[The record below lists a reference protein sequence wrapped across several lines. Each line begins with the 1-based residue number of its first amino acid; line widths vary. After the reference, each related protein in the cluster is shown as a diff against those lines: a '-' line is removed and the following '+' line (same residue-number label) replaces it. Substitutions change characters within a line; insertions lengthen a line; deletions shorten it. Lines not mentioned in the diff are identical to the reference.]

1 MTLALHGISVSRGI
15 AIGRALVWGTASHDV
30 PRLTLR
36 APEDIV
42 SEQKRFDVAVKEVLD
57 ELDALR
63 ADLPA
68 DTPAEVDALLNLHSL
83 ILRDPALSEQPKVLV
98 EQRKINAEWAL
109 IIQKEN
115 LMAQFEA
122 IEDSYL
128 RERNADIQQLVER
141 VMKSLRGASVC
152 PLPESGTSGEE
163 PWVLVAHD
171 ISPADMMQLR
181 DRSVAAFVTDVGGAT
196 SHTAILARSLNIPAV
211 VGVSHASTM
220 IRHGELAVVDG
231 KAGVALIDP
240 DDIVVEEYR
249 RKKALL
255 ALSRQRLQRL
265 KDTPTQTVC
274 GSRIELFANI
284 ELPEDM
290 KQVMEVGADGVG
302 LFRSEFLFMN
312 RKDWPSED
320 EQYESYSSVV
330 KAMKGKTVT
339 VRTLDLGADKTLQT
353 DEAHAAPPPSTNTAL
368 GLRSIRFCLAEP
380 TIFLTQLR
388 AILRASVHGPV
399 RILLPMISN
408 TREIQQS
415 LNYIAMAKQQLQLK
429 GLAIEDPVPVGAM
442 VEVPAAA
449 LCLPMLTS
457 RMDFLSV
464 GTNDL
469 IQYVLAIDR
478 VDASVAFM
486 YDPLH
491 PAVLRLLNDTITA
504 GRKAGI
510 PVSICG
516 EMAGDVRVTRLL
528 LGMGLKNFSVHAS
541 QLLDV
546 KEVVLKTTLADI
558 EKAVGRVLRTHDP
571 ARIAIAMKQI
581 SDA

>member
-15 AIGRALVWGTASHDV
+15 AIGRALVWGSASHDV
-30 PRLTLR
+30 PRMTVR
-36 APEDIV
+36 ATDIPR
-42 SEQKRFDVAVKEVLD
+42 EQGRFDAAVAEVLA
-57 ELDALR
+57 ELASLR
-63 ADLPA
+63 KDLPA
-68 DTPAEVDALLNLHSL
+68 DTPAEVDALLNLHAL
-83 ILRDPALSEQPKVLV
+83 ILQDPALSEQPKVLIA
-98 EQRKINAEWAL
+98 ERKINAEWAL

-115 LMAQFEA
+115 LVDQFEA

-141 VMKSLRGASVC
+141 VMKSLRGAQIV
-152 PLPESGTSGEE
+152 PIPDRTDENES
-163 PWVLVAHD
+163 WVLVAHD

-181 DRSVAAFVTDVGGAT
+181 DRPVAAFVTDVGGAT

-211 VGVSHASTM
+211 VGVVHGSSM
-220 IRHGELAVVDG
+220 IRHGEMAVVDG

-240 DDIVVEEYR
+240 DDIVLEEYR

-265 KDTPTQTVC
+265 KDTETLTAC
-274 GSRIELFANI
+274 GQRVELCANI
-284 ELPEDM
+284 ELPEDV
-290 KQVMEVGADGVG
+290 KQVVEVGADGIG

-312 RKDWPSED
+312 RRDWPSED
-320 EQYESYSSVV
+320 EQYESYATVV
-330 KAMKGKTVT
+330 RAMKGRMVT

-353 DEAHAAPPPSTNTAL
+353 DEEHAAPPPSTNTAL

-388 AILRASVHGPV
+388 AILRASLLGPV
-399 RILLPMISN
+399 RILLPMIS
-408 TREIQQS
+408 TAREIQQS
-415 LNYIAMAKQQLQLK
+415 INYIGMARQQLQLR
-429 GLAIEDPVPVGAM
+429 GIAVEDPVPVGAM

-457 RMDFLSV
+457 RLDFLSV

-478 VDASVAFM
+478 VDASVAHM

-491 PAVLRLLNDTITA
+491 PAVLRLLHDTIQA
-504 GRKAGI
+504 GKKADI
-510 PVSICG
+510 PVSVCG
-516 EMAGDVRVTRLL
+516 EMAGDVKVTRLL
-528 LGMGLKNFSVHAS
+528 LGMGLRCFSVHAS

-546 KEVVLKTTLADI
+546 KEVVLKTTLPDI
-558 EKAVGRVLRTHDP
+558 EKAVLRALKTHDP
-571 ARIAIAMKQI
+571 ARIALVMKQI
-581 SDA
+581 SEA

>member
-15 AIGRALVWGTASHDV
+15 AIGRALVWGSAQHDV
-30 PRLTLR
+30 PRITVR
-36 APEDIV
+36 EADIP
-42 SEQKRFDVAVKEVLD
+42 SEQKRFDCAVAEVLA
-57 ELDALR
+57 ELANLR
-63 ADLPA
+63 KDLPA
-68 DTPAEVDALLNLHSL
+68 DTPPEVDALLNLHAL
-83 ILRDPALSEQPKVLV
+83 ILRDPALSEQPKVLIA
-98 EQRKINAEWAL
+98 ERKINAEWAL

-115 LMAQFEA
+115 LMDQFEA

-128 RERNADIQQLVER
+128 RERNADIRQLVER
-141 VMKSLRGASVC
+141 VMKSLRGAEAFRIPDAVAA
-152 PLPESGTSGEE
+152 PEEA
-163 PWVLVAHD
+163 WVLVAHD

-211 VGVSHASTM
+211 VGVVHGSAM
-220 IRHGELAVVDG
+220 IRHGEMAVVDG

-240 DDIVVEEYR
+240 DDIVLEEYR

-255 ALSRQRLQRL
+255 ALSRQRLERL
-265 KDTPTQTVC
+265 KDTETQTAC
-274 GSRIELFANI
+274 GSRIELYANI
-284 ELPEDM
+284 ELPEDV
-290 KQVMEVGADGVG
+290 KQVMEAGADGIG

-330 KAMKGKTVT
+330 KAMKGRPVT

-353 DEAHAAPPPSTNTAL
+353 DEEHAAPPPSTNTAL

-388 AILRASVHGPV
+388 AILRASRHGPL
-399 RILLPMISN
+399 RILLPMIS
-408 TREIQQS
+408 TAREIQQS
-415 LNYIAMAKQQLQLK
+415 LDYIAMARQQLQLR
-429 GLAIEDPVPVGAM
+429 GITVDDPVPVGAM

-478 VDASVAFM
+478 VDASVAHM

-491 PAVLRLLNDTITA
+491 PAVLRLLNDTILA

-510 PVSICG
+510 PVSVCG
-516 EMAGDVRVTRLL
+516 EMAGDVKITRLL

-558 EKAVGRVLRTHDP
+558 EKARERGRCAPMTRRALP
-571 ARIAIAMKQI
+571 WP
-581 SDA
+581 

>member
-15 AIGRALVWGTASHDV
+15 AIGRALVWGSASHDV
-30 PRLTLR
+30 PRVTVR
-36 APEDIV
+36 VSDIPT
-42 SEQKRFDVAVKEVLD
+42 EQKRFDAAVAEVLV
-57 ELDALR
+57 ELANLR
-63 ADLPA
+63 KDLPV
-68 DTPAEVDALLNLHSL
+68 DTPAEVDALLNLHAL
-83 ILRDPALSEQPKVLV
+83 ILQDPALSEQPKVLIA
-98 EQRKINAEWAL
+98 ERKINAEWAL
-109 IIQKEN
+109 IIQKEH
-115 LMAQFEA
+115 LVDQFEA

-141 VMKSLRGASVC
+141 VMKSLRGAQNF
-152 PLPESGTSGEE
+152 PLPDRTSDEES
-163 PWVLVAHD
+163 WVLVAHD

-181 DRSVAAFVTDVGGAT
+181 DRPVAAFVTDVGGAT

-211 VGVSHASTM
+211 VGVVHGSSM
-220 IRHGELAVVDG
+220 IRHGEMAVVDG
-231 KAGVALIDP
+231 KAGVALIEP
-240 DDIVVEEYR
+240 DDIVLEEYR

-265 KDTPTQTVC
+265 KDTDTLTAC
-274 GSRIELFANI
+274 GERIELCANI
-284 ELPEDM
+284 ELPEDVR
-290 KQVMEVGADGVG
+290 QVTEVGADGIG

-312 RKDWPSED
+312 RRDWPSED
-320 EQYESYSSVV
+320 EQYESYAAVV
-330 KAMKGKTVT
+330 RAMKGRMVT

-353 DEAHAAPPPSTNTAL
+353 DEEHAAPPPSTNTAL

-388 AILRASVHGPV
+388 AILRASLLGPV
-399 RILLPMISN
+399 RILLPMIST

-415 LNYIAMAKQQLQLK
+415 LNYIGMARQQLQLR
-429 GLAIEDPVPVGAM
+429 GIAVEDPVPVGAM

-457 RMDFLSV
+457 RLDFLSV

-478 VDASVAFM
+478 IDASVAHM

-491 PAVLRLLNDTITA
+491 PAVLRLLHDTITA

-510 PVSICG
+510 PVSVCG
-516 EMAGDVRVTRLL
+516 EMAGDVKVTRLL
-528 LGMGLKNFSVHAS
+528 LGMGLRCFSVHAS

-558 EKAVGRVLRTHDP
+558 EKPVLRALKTHDP
-571 ARIAIAMKQI
+571 TRIAVAMKQI
-581 SDA
+581 SEA